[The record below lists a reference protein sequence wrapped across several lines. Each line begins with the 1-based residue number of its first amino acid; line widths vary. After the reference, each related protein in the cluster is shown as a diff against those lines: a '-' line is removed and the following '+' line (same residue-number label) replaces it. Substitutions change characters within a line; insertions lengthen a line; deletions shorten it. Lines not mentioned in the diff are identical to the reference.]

1 MYITVFT
8 EGIIKHW
15 QLFILINRNIA
26 WRKNAFVL
34 YEKLE
39 TFFKSIMHHM
49 ISKLK
54 TYNNIIK

>member
-1 MYITVFT
+1 MYITAFT

-39 TFFKSIMHHM
+39 KFFKSIMHHM
-49 ISKLK
+49 ISK
-54 TYNNIIK
+54 